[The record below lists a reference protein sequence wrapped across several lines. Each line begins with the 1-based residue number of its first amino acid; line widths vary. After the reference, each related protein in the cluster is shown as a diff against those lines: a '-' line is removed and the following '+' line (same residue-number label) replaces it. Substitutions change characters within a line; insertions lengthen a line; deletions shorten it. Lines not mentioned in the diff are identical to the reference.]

1 MRVVVKAPGRE
12 PEVRVLHDRNVLTQ
26 LQGIV
31 DGWVELAWTIP
42 QFFGDGRLVVYCNEE
57 GKLAELPFNV
67 CRPTDGEP
75 ILGTIVAVKGDASGA
90 EDLDMTEDEADKAR
104 VTLLLYAQATQA
116 HQ

>member
-1 MRVVVKAPGRE
+1 MRVVVKAPGGE
-12 PEVRVLHDRNVLTQ
+12 PEVRVISDKATLTA

-31 DGWVELAWTIP
+31 DGWIELAWTVP
-42 QFFGDGRLVVYCNEE
+42 RFFGAERLVVYCNEE
-57 GKLAELPFNV
+57 GKLAELPFNI

-75 ILGTIVAVKGDASGA
+75 VLGTIVAVKGDANG
-90 EDLDMTEDEADKAR
+90 EDLDMTEAEADKVR